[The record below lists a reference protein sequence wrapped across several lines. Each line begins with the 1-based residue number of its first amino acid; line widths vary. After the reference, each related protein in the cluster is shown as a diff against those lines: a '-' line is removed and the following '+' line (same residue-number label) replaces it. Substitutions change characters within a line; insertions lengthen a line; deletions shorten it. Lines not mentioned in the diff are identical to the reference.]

1 MIPIQNIS
9 ELFILDH
16 FRGILEAWAA
26 FACRSWNCVENSLQG
41 FTWHSLFELTTY
53 DHVFWFTISIYFN
66 LLQSGCKFLP
76 LALSSGDVGWKI
88 YASPIRLLT
97 TAVAGRKIT
106 FLSHDLI
113 HCNNAILGSMYIG
126 DIGIQMMI
134 WGLWQRLDPAKVQH
148 TEHTGYSDGILS
160 VPKLRQVDPD
170 GEHWNSC
177 AQTAAANRHRTCQ
190 LPFTWHDHSF
200 DSIDSY

>member
-126 DIGIQMMI
+126 DIGIQMVFWAFQSCVRWIRM
-134 WGLWQRLDPAKVQH
+134 
-148 TEHTGYSDGILS
+148 ENTGTL
-160 VPKLRQVDPD
+160 VPKRLQRTDTGRVNCHSH
-170 GEHWNSC
+170 GTT
-177 AQTAAANRHRTCQ
+177 TALTVLIHIN
-190 LPFTWHDHSF
+190 
-200 DSIDSY
+200 